1 MLSLN
6 FEVPGCPEDYY
17 EVKERDGGL
26 LIYKPIR
33 SKIRAL
39 AKTQC
44 DYFDYISSIGENT
57 HIATLESNDAIK
69 DFFENEPEEAQICI
83 YNTLAEEFDVITA
96 TINEKTAEINK
107 ENQNTEQAAENIGK
121 IIGAMILAGFV
132 IFIFSQLT

>member
-6 FEVPGCPEDYY
+6 FEVPGRPEDYY

>member
-1 MLSLN
+1 MLTLN
-6 FEVPGCPEDYY
+6 FEVPGHPDDYY
-17 EVKERDGGL
+17 EVKERDDGL
-26 LIYKPIR
+26 IIYKPVR
-33 SKIRAL
+33 SKIRIL

-44 DYFDYISSIGENT
+44 DYFDYISSMGENP

-69 DFFENEPEEAQICI
+69 DFFENEPEEAQISI

-107 ENQNTEQAAENIGK
+107 QTQSTEQAAENIGK

>member
-6 FEVPGCPEDYY
+6 FEVPGHPEDYY
-17 EVKERDGGL
+17 EIKEKDDGL

-69 DFFENEPEEAQICI
+69 DFFENEPEEAQISI

-107 ENQNTEQAAENIGK
+107 ENQSTEQAAENIGK
-121 IIGAMILAGFV
+121 MIGAIILVGFV